1 MPGRKPSSGK
11 RASKKTVKATENKF
25 GKSARVA
32 AQKGGKKPVVWQ
44 QSERAKRV
52 LDKVPDAPAIM
63 PGADI
68 FDPKSKLNGY
78 AITSTRT
85 LDGSVSAVFRA
96 FNDPTKRDWCH
107 ERLFSVRSTVA
118 PRMLRL
124 AMPDDSVV
132 AVSIARQGN
141 TRALVTLEQTKI
153 VDAAAAARARQ
164 AWKGSLERLAMMLDE

>member
-52 LDKVPDAPAIM
+52 LDKVPDAPTIM

-68 FDPKSKLNGY
+68 FDPKSKPNGFS
-78 AITSTRT
+78 IMSTRT

-141 TRALVTLEQTKI
+141 TRAMVTLEHSKI
-153 VDAAAAARARQ
+153 VDAVAAERARQ

>member
-52 LDKVPDAPAIM
+52 LDKVPDAPTVMA
-63 PGADI
+63 GSDI
-68 FDPKSKLNGY
+68 FDPNSKSNGF
-78 AITSTRT
+78 AVTSTRT

-96 FNDPTKRDWCH
+96 FNDPTKRNWCH

-118 PRMLRL
+118 PRILRL
-124 AMPDDSVV
+124 AMPDESVV

-141 TRALVTLEQTKI
+141 TRCLVTVEQSKL
-153 VDAAAAARARQ
+153 VDAPAAERARH
-164 AWKGSLERLAMMLDE
+164 AWKGSLERLAAMLDE

>member
-52 LDKVPDAPAIM
+52 LDKVPDAPTIM
-63 PGADI
+63 PGVDI
-68 FDPKSKLNGY
+68 FDPKAKPNGF

-124 AMPDDSVV
+124 EMPDASAV

-141 TRALVTLEQTKI
+141 TRSLVTVEHSKL
-153 VDAAAAARARQ
+153 VDATAAERARQ